1 PATSGASFASLTE
14 AEATP
19 TPSDLEARVRAF
31 SARMAPYRPA
41 ASNNW
46 AVSGEFTANGRPMIA
61 GDPHQPLQAPSL
73 FFAQHLRARDGSL
86 DVNGFSFV
94 GTPSVQ
100 LGHNRDI
107 VWTATTTYPDWMDLV
122 TVRVDGDAILV
133 GGERK
138 RFSRRTEVISVRGGG
153 ERTVE

>member
-31 SARMAPYRPA
+31 SARMAPYRPG

-46 AVSGEFTANGRPMIA
+46 AVDGAFTENGRPMIA

-86 DVNGFSFV
+86 DVTGFSFV

-100 LGHNRDI
+100 LGLNRDV

-122 TVRVDGDAILV
+122 EVRVEGDSVVVA
-133 GGERK
+133 GTRHRYAK
-138 RFSRRTEVISVRGGG
+138 RE
-153 ERTVE
+153 